1 MAGGPNA
8 AAMMC
13 MSCGEKAVRTY
24 EGIEDDHYRCEQCG
38 FEFGVD
44 WSRSPPEQPCWPPSD
59 EEREAFRAAVA
70 LDNGAVATAGTR
82 KWWQFWK

>member
-24 EGIEDDHYRCEQCG
+24 EGIEDDHYHCEQCG
-38 FEFGVD
+38 VEFGVD
-44 WSRSPPEQPCWPPSD
+44 WSRGPPEQPCWPPSQV
-59 EEREAFRAAVA
+59 EREAFKAAAA
-70 LDNGAVATAGTR
+70 LDNQPGTTGR
-82 KWWQFWK
+82 KRE